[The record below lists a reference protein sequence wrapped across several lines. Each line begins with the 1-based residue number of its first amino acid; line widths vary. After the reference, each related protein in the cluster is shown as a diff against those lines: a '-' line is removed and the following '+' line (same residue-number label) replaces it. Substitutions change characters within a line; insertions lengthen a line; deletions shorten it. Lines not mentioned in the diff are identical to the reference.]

1 MLDTNPITNPGSDG
15 LGVFG
20 KYSGKKKLSSKVV
33 LDLMKQIGGQ
43 GGDEED
49 ENDLSSSLNM
59 PRPKAMMSTP
69 AYDPNRFYGGM
80 YGMYGGRRFRGGL
93 LGE

>member
-20 KYSGKKKLSSKVV
+20 KYAGKKKFGGKDV
-33 LDLMKQIGGQ
+33 LELMKMISGQ
-43 GGDEED
+43 GDEEEED
-49 ENDLSSSLNM
+49 YLKSRVRAPSV
-59 PRPKAMMSTP
+59 RAMSDIP
-69 AYDPNRFYGGM
+69 AYDPNRLYGGA
-80 YGMYGGRRFRGGL
+80 YKMYGGRRFRGGL

>member
-20 KYSGKKKLSSKVV
+20 KYSAKKKFGGKDV
-33 LDLMKQIGGQ
+33 LELMKMIGGQ
-43 GGDEED
+43 GGEEDEED
-49 ENDLSSSLNM
+49 YVNSSM
-59 PRPKAMMSTP
+59 RAPSTSPMRKSP
-69 AYDPNRFYGGM
+69 AYDPNTLYGGA
-80 YGMYGGRRFRGGL
+80 YKMYGGRRFRGGL

>member
-1 MLDTNPITNPGSDG
+1 MLDTNPVTNPGSDG

-20 KYSGKKKLSSKVV
+20 KYSGKKKLSSKAV

-43 GGDEED
+43 GEE
-49 ENDLSSSLNM
+49 EEPEDLSSFLSM
-59 PRPKAMMSTP
+59 SRPKAMMSTP
-69 AYDPNRFYGGM
+69 AYDPNKFYGGM